1 MSEDEVKSGEISG
14 LTPLSPLARP
24 PHLAQPLHL
33 PQQKNQS
40 SKPCSEDKKIIT
52 LSDPF
57 SPMSEQYRLLFSKV
71 DRICQAS
78 GKVVIALTSSVKG
91 EGKTTTIANMA
102 VVAARDFKKRCLLI
116 DADFK
121 NPSVGKAFQVQQEMG
136 LVDFMQNRCTLDSIL
151 WASSIQNLTILPV
164 GHTSSR
170 EEMIPKLEGLTE
182 ILSKVRG
189 QYYNVLWD
197 ESQGDFLQM
206 SRQEIGTYDYVFIDT
221 PPLGPVF
228 DTNLISEVVDAII
241 FVVRAGEAPKHV
253 VTKAFNL
260 LDKSKV
266 IGTVLNCA
274 NIPWANKYGYY
285 SYY

>member
-1 MSEDEVKSGEISG
+1 MSGDKAKKSEISG
-14 LTPLSPLARP
+14 LTPLHL
-24 PHLAQPLHL
+24 HLAQ
-33 PQQKNQS
+33 KNKLGQTS
-40 SKPCSEDKKIIT
+40 SEKGKIVA

-78 GKVVIALTSSVKG
+78 GKAVIALTSSVKG
-91 EGKTTTIANMA
+91 EGKTTTISNLA

-121 NPSVGKAFQVQQEMG
+121 NPSIGKAFQIQQELG

-151 WASSIQNLTILPV
+151 WTSPIRDLTILPV
-164 GHTSSR
+164 GHVSSR
-170 EEMIPKLEGLTE
+170 EEMVPKLEGLTE

-206 SRQEIGTYDYVFIDT
+206 SRQDIATYDYVFIDT

-228 DTNLISEVVDAII
+228 DMNLISEVVDGII
-241 FVVRAGEAPKHV
+241 FVVRAGEAPKRMI
-253 VTKAFNL
+253 TKAFNL

-274 NIPWANKYGYY
+274 NMPWANKYGYY